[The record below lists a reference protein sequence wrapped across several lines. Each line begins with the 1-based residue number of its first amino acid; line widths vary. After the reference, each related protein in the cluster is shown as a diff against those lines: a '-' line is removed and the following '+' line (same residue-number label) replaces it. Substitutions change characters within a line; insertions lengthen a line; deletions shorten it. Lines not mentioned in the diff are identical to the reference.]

1 VLRRIA
7 LLVTP
12 GLLRVSDLA
21 TQRELDLDLD
31 ASTFVLTLEH
41 EPRETFV
48 RGQLK
53 LLPDGTTFPI
63 QSNAALFELLL
74 SLLDRAAGTP

>member
-12 GLLRVSDLA
+12 GPLRVSDLDS
-21 TQRELDLDLD
+21 QRELTLDTP
-31 ASTFVLTLEH
+31 AFVLTLEH
-41 EPRETFV
+41 EPTETFV
-48 RGQLK
+48 RGHLK
-53 LLPDGTTFPI
+53 PLHDGTPFPI
-63 QSNAALFELLL
+63 QTNLALFELLQ